1 MWMLLLWSL
10 KYLSQHNCQHHEWM
24 SEWAIVSYCMEI
36 HSSHPN
42 PKDQEFVES
51 HWDAFNWQCTFVGQ
65 AIVKT
70 RCVEN
75 NCILSQHQS
84 AFREKHSCDTSLN
97 FVLNNIQQC
106 KSSGKK
112 IFAIFLD
119 LKRAFETVDRSIVL
133 DILKRYGIGGSV
145 LKWFTSWLTN
155 RKQFTR
161 FCGVVQLCWCTTRHP
176 IVMSII

>member
-1 MWMLLLWSL
+1 M
-10 KYLSQHNCQHHEWM
+10 
-24 SEWAIVSYCMEI
+24 
-36 HSSHPN
+36 
-42 PKDQEFVES
+42 
-51 HWDAFNWQCTFVGQ
+51 
-65 AIVKT
+65 KT

-75 NCILSQHQS
+75 NCILSQHKS

-119 LKRAFETVDRSIVL
+119 LKRAFETVDRSILL
-133 DILKRYGIGGSV
+133 DILKRYGIVGSV

-161 FCGVVQLCWCTTRHP
+161 FCGVVSQ
-176 IVMSII
+176 SIIPLVLVYHKAPHCHVHYLICM